1 MEEIIFHYEG
11 VQIAIQCNK
20 NQKIK
25 EICNNLSYKIN
36 ADINSLIFLYGGMQL
51 NLEKVYNE
59 ITKENKINVLVYK
72 NDEEICPKCGRILND
87 EIIDEII
94 LLNKNINEILIGLKS
109 QIEHTINDI
118 NDKKDIIYINSQLKN
133 INYIINGMN
142 EDFKKIKSKL
152 EQMKSVHIQN
162 KNLIKLDNLSTT
174 SPNYQDN
181 TDNNKADEINLA
193 KNEIICIY
201 NKKEDEIGILHDYNE
216 NIDFWLDQAK
226 NSYSEGKKNINE
238 SNIEIYINDKKIDFN
253 YKYKS
258 SEKGEIKVL
267 FKFMKLLTNTSFMF
281 YKCSCLESIDLSLF
295 NASDVD
301 NMKNMFYECSSL
313 KSVNLTSFDSSKV
326 QDMRSMF
333 EKCSSL
339 ISLDLSPF
347 STTNVENMRSMFESC
362 SSLKSINLSSFNT
375 TNVKDMSCL
384 FYGCSS
390 LISIDLSTFDT
401 INVKDMYGM
410 FRECSSIKSIDL
422 SSFNTTNVNDMRSMF
437 EECSSLKK
445 LNLSSF
451 DITNVKDM
459 TNIFYGCS
467 SLKKNSIKINNSSKK
482 LLGELKSN
490 LI

>member
-1 MEEIIFHYEG
+1 
-11 VQIAIQCNK
+11 
-20 NQKIK
+20 
-25 EICNNLSYKIN
+25 
-36 ADINSLIFLYGGMQL
+36 
-51 NLEKVYNE
+51 
-59 ITKENKINVLVYK
+59 
-72 NDEEICPKCGRILND
+72 
-87 EIIDEII
+87 
-94 LLNKNINEILIGLKS
+94 
-109 QIEHTINDI
+109 
-118 NDKKDIIYINSQLKN
+118 
-133 INYIINGMN
+133 MN
-142 EDFKKIKSKL
+142 EDFKKIKNKL

-181 TDNNKADEINLA
+181 KNNNKADEINLA

-201 NKKEDEIGILHDYNE
+201 NKQEDEIGILHDYNE